1 MPNFG
6 ETLKQY
12 REHKH
17 YTQEELAKLV
27 GSSKQVVSRYE
38 KGHRSPDVSIA
49 QKWAEKLNIP
59 IKFLVD
65 DSLDI
70 ANYFSNP
77 ELPSN
82 LIHLK
87 RIKRIPILG
96 KIACG
101 APILA
106 EENIEGYI
114 VLPDGV
120 DANYALTCKGDSMID
135 AGINDG
141 DTVFIKS
148 QPDLENGEIGAVMVN
163 EEATLKKVYKS
174 KDVLTLAP
182 ANPSH
187 EPLIFVKNEIN
198 QITILGKAVAFL
210 RVLE

>member
-1 MPNFG
+1 MPNSFANR
-6 ETLKQY
+6 LKKALEIRGITAAELSRATNTPESVISQY
-12 REHKH
+12 KNGLYEPKQRRLQNFSEVLQVSIPWLMGADVPMDIKDI
-17 YTQEELAKLV
+17 ENKLV
-27 GSSKQVVSRYE
+27 PLE
-38 KGHRSPDVSIA
+38 
-49 QKWAEKLNIP
+49 
-59 IKFLVD
+59 
-65 DSLDI
+65 
-70 ANYFSNP
+70 
-77 ELPSN
+77 
-82 LIHLK
+82 
-87 RIKRIPILG
+87 RIKKVPILG

-101 APILA
+101 TPILA

-114 VLPDGV
+114 ILPDGV
-120 DANYALTCKGDSMID
+120 DATYALTCKGDSMID

-163 EEATLKKVYKS
+163 EEATLKKVYKT